1 MIEGGRSGKD
11 MAQVLTDNTQSASGS
26 GSRSGSIAKII
37 NVLLWVLQIGAAGMF
52 LMVGFLKLSG
62 NPQLVG
68 LFKAIGIGQWFR
80 YLTGTLEVV
89 GAILLLIPRTSG
101 LAALMLAG
109 VMACAVVTHVFIVGG
124 SPLGATILLVVT
136 GLVAWGRRQR
146 TMSFLTGS
154 RSR

>member
-1 MIEGGRSGKD
+1 
-11 MAQVLTDNTQSASGS
+11 
-26 GSRSGSIAKII
+26 
-37 NVLLWVLQIGAAGMF
+37 
-52 LMVGFLKLSG
+52 MVGFLKLSG
-62 NPQLVG
+62 HPQLVA
-68 LFKAIGIGQWFR
+68 LFEAIGLGQGYR
-80 YLTGTLEVV
+80 YLTGSLEVA

-101 LAALMLAG
+101 LAALMLVA

-146 TMSFLTGS
+146 TMSLLTGS

>member
-1 MIEGGRSGKD
+1 MIQRGRSGEV
-11 MAQVLTDNTQSASGS
+11 MAQVLIEDRQSASGS
-26 GSRSGSIAKII
+26 TAKIVNI
-37 NVLLWVLQIGAAGMF
+37 VLWVLQIGAAGMF

-62 NPQLVG
+62 SPQLVA
-68 LFKAIGIGQWFR
+68 LFEAIGLGQWSR
-80 YLTGTLEVV
+80 YLTGSLEVA

-146 TMSFLTGS
+146 RTMNLLAGL
-154 RSR
+154 RQR

>member
-1 MIEGGRSGKD
+1 
-11 MAQVLTDNTQSASGS
+11 MAQVLTEGRQPV
-26 GSRSGSIAKII
+26 SGSIAKII
-37 NVLLWVLQIGAAGMF
+37 NVLLWILQIGAAGMF

-62 NPQLVG
+62 NPQLVA
-68 LFKAIGIGQWFR
+68 LFEAIGLGQWFR
-80 YLTGTLEVV
+80 YLTGSLEVA

-136 GLVAWGRRQR
+136 ALVAWGRRQR
-146 TMSFLTGS
+146 TRSLFLAQRLTS
-154 RSR
+154 LNLLP